1 MVIVS
6 TDHIGLNWLSKG
18 GIRSTRLPVDHVA
31 VVFAKEKGIIVGIS
45 KKRPITL

>member
-31 VVFAKEKGIIVGIS
+31 VVFAKVKGIIVEIIR
-45 KKRPITL
+45 KIPIV